1 MSAPRLPSPPV
12 EWDIQYFNLFIQ
24 TLTTYFNTL
33 DNPGNLRGATLQLAG
48 YANASSTTQ
57 ALVLPITTNLSVAA
71 LAGDTTLTVTSTTNF
86 DATGVVTVENEKI
99 TYTGLTA
106 TTITGCAR
114 GQFGTTAA
122 AHALNSAVVN
132 NGQTGTVYRDPLT
145 SHLLIV
151 P

>member
-1 MSAPRLPSPPV
+1 MAAPRLPSAPV
-12 EWDIQYFNLFIQ
+12 EYERSYFDLFIQ

-33 DNPGNLRGATLQLAG
+33 DNPGNLRGSTLQLAG
-48 YANASSTTQ
+48 YANASSTVQ
-57 ALVLPITTNLSVAA
+57 ALVLPISTNLSVSA
-71 LAGDTTLTVTSTTNF
+71 LAADTTINVTSTTNF
-86 DATGVVTVENEKI
+86 DSSGVITIENEKI
-99 TYTGLTA
+99 VYTGVTP
-106 TTITGCAR
+106 TTITGCTR

-122 AHALNSAVVN
+122 AHALNSVVVN

>member
-1 MSAPRLPSPPV
+1 MAAPRLPSPPA
-12 EWDIQYFNLFIQ
+12 EWDRQYFDLFIQ
-24 TLTTYFNTL
+24 TLNTYFNTL

-48 YANASSTTQ
+48 YINGSSTTQ
-57 ALVLPITTNLSVAA
+57 ALVLPITTNLTVAA
-71 LAGDTTLTVTSTTNF
+71 LVGDTTLTVASTTNF
-86 DATGVVTVENEKI
+86 AATGVITVENEKI
-99 TYTGLTA
+99 AYTGLTA
-106 TTITGCAR
+106 TTITGCTR

-122 AHALNSAVVN
+122 AHALDSPVVN